1 MRKMMMFAGTSAML
15 GAMTPAERAK
25 GRYMRD
31 GQGHPDPKA
40 PIEMKSWIK
49 GVEEKLT
56 GFGVDAKTIKDLKD
70 RVDGLEQ
77 KALGTSPTRMRFLGN
92 VGAGQVEGSVGE
104 QFIQAKAAEA
114 ASMSRTDRVSLE
126 MKAASITSST
136 AGAAG
141 SAGDLVVPSRDSAVL
156 LPKRRLTIRNLLN
169 VIPVG
174 SGAVEYPRQITGP
187 TGADTV
193 AEAALKPQSDI
204 RYALE
209 TAPIRTI
216 AHFVKA
222 SRQILDDA
230 PQLGSLIDTDLRYG
244 LAIKEE
250 AQLLYGDGNDQNLKG
265 MMTVATAFALAAAIE
280 NANEIDKIGLAILQ
294 ASLTDIEPD
303 GIVLHPSIWWKM
315 RLTKDVNGKYLMG
328 DPMQAVAPNLF
339 GLPVIPTQAINQ
351 GDFLV
356 GAFAPQTLYERWEA
370 RVELG
375 FVNDDF
381 TRNMVTILGEERVG
395 FAAKQ
400 PQALIKGE
408 FADA

>member
-1 MRKMMMFAGTSAML
+1 MRKMMMLAGSSALL

-31 GQGHPDPKA
+31 GTGHPDARA
-40 PIEMKSWIK
+40 PLEMKSWIA
-49 GVEEKLT
+49 GVEDKLK
-56 GFGVDAKTIKDLKD
+56 GFGVDATTIKDLKE
-70 RVDGLEQ
+70 RVDGLEK
-77 KALGTSPTRMRFLGN
+77 KAHPFSPSRMRGLGN
-92 VGAGQVEGSVGE
+92 VGAGAIEGTVGE
-104 QFIQAKAAEA
+104 QFVQAKAAEA

-136 AGAAG
+136 AGVAG
-141 SAGDLVVPSRDSAVL
+141 SAGDLVVPARDTAVM

-174 SGAVEYPRQITGP
+174 SGAVEYPRQITRP
-187 TGADTV
+187 TAADTV

-230 PQLGSLIDTDLRYG
+230 PQLGALIDTDLRYG
-244 LAIKEE
+244 LSIKEE

-265 MMTVATAFALAAAIE
+265 MMLVATAFALADAIE

-303 GIVLHPSIWWKM
+303 GIVMHPSVWWKM
-315 RLTKDVNGKYLMG
+315 RLTKDLNGKYLMG

-370 RVELG
+370 GVELG
-375 FVNDDF
+375 FVDDDF

-408 FADA
+408 FADI